1 MGTRRQARELAL
13 QALFFLDIDKLDPE
27 ENLDAFCINYEEQ
40 LTKNIKPFFM
50 VLVRGVLENKAEIDT
65 LIRKYSKNWKL
76 SRMPAVD
83 RNIMRIATFELLKL
97 EDVPATVTINEA
109 IEIAKDFSSDDS
121 GAFVNGIL
129 ESVKGEVRG

>member
-1 MGTRRQARELAL
+1 
-13 QALFFLDIDKLDPE
+13 
-27 ENLDAFCINYEEQ
+27 
-40 LTKNIKPFFM
+40 M

-129 ESVKGEVRG
+129 ESVKGEVRS

>member
-97 EDVPATVTINEA
+97 EDVPATVSINEA

-129 ESVKGEVRG
+129 ESVKGEVRS

>member
-129 ESVKGEVRG
+129 ESVKGEVRS